1 MSSTYTS
8 SLAIQL
14 MGTGDQSGT
23 WGATTNNNMT
33 YLEEGISGYLYYPVD
48 TTNAVTLNLT
58 QGGDTSP
65 SARNMIINLT
75 NGGASAGVTMTVPG
89 TASKLYF
96 IWNQTGQTVTVQ
108 GTTPAATVTIP
119 NAAQTVVFCDGTN
132 NIYAAL
138 GALNLN
144 SLTVSTFTATT
155 SITGGTISASTIGCT
170 TITAS
175 TQFNG
180 PGTGLTGTAS
190 GLSIGG
196 NAATAT
202 SATSATSATT
212 ATNVSGGTA
221 TLTGTSTTN
230 TFNIGYLEVPQNANP
245 TLASD
250 TYTTLATDSGKHIYY
265 SNTSTF
271 SATGVST
278 ASTTA
283 ISAAATNSGGTRTQF
298 TFTTPGFTF
307 AAGALITL
315 SGMSVTAYNGT
326 YAVISATTTTV
337 IVAVAFSA
345 TSTGTLNYCLLTIS
359 AATGTLYQYQGLSGT
374 SFSSA
379 TYVSARQSGTG
390 GSGTYHIY
398 PLQSVAS
405 TAVIGGPIYVIPTA
419 TYNTGTVLTF
429 VNDGSTT
436 APVSIQTADTVFSAG
451 SGYINPNGVHVL
463 AQYGQATFL
472 KVGSTRWQ
480 LSGAGIV

>member
-1 MSSTYTS
+1 
-8 SLAIQL
+8 
-14 MGTGDQSGT
+14 
-23 WGATTNNNMT
+23 
-33 YLEEGISGYLYYPVD
+33 
-48 TTNAVTLNLT
+48 
-58 QGGDTSP
+58 
-65 SARNMIINLT
+65 
-75 NGGASAGVTMTVPG
+75 
-89 TASKLYF
+89 
-96 IWNQTGQTVTVQ
+96 
-108 GTTPAATVTIP
+108 
-119 NAAQTVVFCDGTN
+119 
-132 NIYAAL
+132 
-138 GALNLN
+138 
-144 SLTVSTFTATT
+144 
-155 SITGGTISASTIGCT
+155 
-170 TITAS
+170 
-175 TQFNG
+175 
-180 PGTGLTGTAS
+180 
-190 GLSIGG
+190 
-196 NAATAT
+196 
-202 SATSATSATT
+202 
-212 ATNVSGGTA
+212 
-221 TLTGTSTTN
+221 LTGTSTTN

-250 TYTTLATDSGKHIYY
+250 AYTTVVADSGKHIYY

-278 ASTTA
+278 TSTTA

-315 SGMSVTAYNGT
+315 SGMSVTGYNGT

-359 AATGTLYQYQGLSGT
+359 APTGTLYQYQGLSGT
-374 SFSSA
+374 SFSLA

-390 GSGTYHIY
+390 GAGTYHIY

-405 TAVIGGPIYVIPTA
+405 TTVIGGPIYVIPTA

-436 APVSIQTADTVFSAG
+436 APVSIQTADTVFLAG
-451 SGYINPNGVHVL
+451 SGSVNLNGVHVL